1 MPCDE
6 ASLKRCSQ
14 DRIIYQVPLPTYYYH
29 HEVHAVLFASH
40 GTSRSDAIE
49 NNTTTE

>member
-14 DRIIYQVPLPTYYYH
+14 DRLTYQMQLPTYYYH
-29 HEVHAVLFASH
+29 EVHAELFTSH
-40 GTSRSDAIE
+40 STSRSDAIE